1 MVAESMV
8 PIPFPALLEI
18 VFSEYRQHQ
27 SIFGIPEHAFCQPVS
42 ARPEETSHT
51 YGLFSELVSA
61 PLGPAIGPHTHL
73 TQSIVCAYLCGGRV
87 IELKTVQKLDQLELQ
102 KPCVD
107 AADIGYNT
115 EWSTELTSA
124 QATAEYFKAWLLL
137 HLLRG
142 LLWNEWG
149 QEPDFL
155 FLMSVGYDLEG
166 IQGAT
171 VDAFLEDMR
180 DAGRSAVF
188 AELVDELV
196 TFLEAQPELGFFPGG
211 SLNNSLSD
219 SPENSPAA
227 PSGPDP
233 RLDWREFVQGIRHD
247 ICRSV
252 ALSTMHG
259 CPPDE
264 IEAICTYLLT
274 EKRFDTL
281 VKLNPTLLGQQDV
294 DQILSDAG
302 YSIDLDSH
310 SFEVDLRYSDA
321 VQLLGRLQST
331 AAAVGRGFGLKLSNT
346 LPVHNTDYRLPG
358 ETMYLS
364 GRALYLL
371 TTELAARLCQD
382 LHTSYGVVPL
392 VSYSGGAHAANIV
405 ELLETGIGPVTI
417 STDLLKPGGYL
428 RLAEALRAVEDRHFP
443 DRPDPEA
450 LRSLADSAKQQPAYR
465 ARGGEPTARVH
476 RPLPLFD
483 CFVAPCREA
492 CPIGQDVPGYIRL
505 LGEGRPAEA
514 LSLILATNAFPGL
527 TGAICDQ
534 RCARACTRIEYD
546 RAVQIRAEKELVVR
560 AARHTGLGM
569 IPSRRPAMG
578 SAENGAP
585 VAVLTAGLAGVSAA
599 YYLVRAGIPAVIF
612 ESSSRIGERIE
623 GQLAKYRLTGNE
635 LTEDLTRVAASGVKF
650 RLARERYPDAAD
662 LVEEGFAE
670 VVLSGPDP
678 ELLRSF
684 DLRLHPDGTPKV
696 ESETRRTPN
705 GIYLGGDGESDPP
718 RIIEVIASGKRIAAA
733 ILAARRAGS
742 TVAPE
747 ADAGH
752 SSGGRF
758 TGGRFTGGRHTAQ
771 QGPKPDP
778 LQVLQKHGRF
788 AAPGRGS
795 DGDVAR
801 AEFQRCLE
809 CNVICLK
816 CVQVC
821 PNRANIAIRM
831 QASDGFTDAFQIV
844 HMDSWCNDCGNCA
857 VFCPYDGKPYREKF
871 TLFADRTA
879 FEASNTPGICIDHG
893 QVLLR
898 GGEAQANTDGGGVT
912 NREAKRVATLVERIQ
927 NDYSYLLRAFG
938 GGMDE

>member
-1 MVAESMV
+1 MAESMV
-8 PIPFPALLEI
+8 PVPFPALLEI
-18 VFSEYRQHQ
+18 VVSEYRWHR
-27 SIFGIPEHAFCQPVS
+27 SIFGIPEHAFCQPV
-42 ARPEETSHT
+42 AAQPEENRHA
-51 YGLFSELVSA
+51 YDFFSESVSA

-73 TQSIVCAYLCGGRV
+73 AQSIVSSYLCGGRV
-87 IELKTVQKLDQLELQ
+87 LELKTVQKLDQLELQ

-115 EWSTELTSA
+115 EWSTELTIA
-124 QATAEYFKAWLLL
+124 QATEEYFKAWLLL

-142 LLWNEWG
+142 LLWNDWRR
-149 QEPDFL
+149 EPDFL

-166 IQGAT
+166 IQGAA
-171 VDAFLEDMR
+171 VDSFLEDMR
-180 DAGRSAVF
+180 DAGRSPVF
-188 AELVDELV
+188 AELTAELL
-196 TFLEAQPELGFFPGG
+196 TFLEAQSELGFFPGG
-211 SLNNSLSD
+211 SPGGSPGDSPGGSPGGSPEHSPAD
-219 SPENSPAA
+219 SPEFAQGPA
-227 PSGPDP
+227 
-233 RLDWREFVQGIRHD
+233 WREFVQGIRHD

-274 EKRFDTL
+274 EKQFDTL

-302 YSIDLDSH
+302 YSIDLESH
-310 SFEVDLRYSDA
+310 AFEVDLRYPDA

-346 LPVHNTDYRLPG
+346 LPVHNTDNRLPG

-364 GRALYLL
+364 GRALFLL
-371 TTELAARLCQD
+371 TTELAARLCLDVQQAF
-382 LHTSYGVVPL
+382 GEVPL
-392 VSYSGGAHAANIV
+392 VSYSGGAHAGNIV

-428 RLAEALRAVEDRHFP
+428 RLAEALRAAEARGQSGTDAMSSTRTDTALLFP
-443 DRPDPEA
+443 SRPCPDA
-450 LRSLADSAKQQPAYR
+450 LRALADRAKQQPAYR
-465 ARGGEPTARVH
+465 ARSGVPTARVQ
-476 RPLPLFD
+476 RSLPLFD

-492 CPIGQDVPGYIRL
+492 CPLGQDVPGYIRL

-514 LSLILATNAFPGL
+514 LSLILATNAFPAL
-527 TGAICDQ
+527 TGAVCDQ

-546 RAVQIRAEKELVVR
+546 RAVQIRTEKALVVR
-560 AARHTGLGM
+560 SARHTGLGM
-569 IPSRRPAMG
+569 IPARRPSLG
-578 SAENGAP
+578 GAENGAP

-599 YYLVRAGIPAVIF
+599 YYLVRAGIPAVVF

-623 GQLAKYRLTGNE
+623 GQLARYRLTGNE

-650 RLARERYPDAAD
+650 RLARERYPEAAD

-684 DLRLHPDGTPKV
+684 DLRLSQDGTPKV
-696 ESETRRTPN
+696 DSETRRTPN
-705 GIYLGGDGESDPP
+705 GIYLGGDGEADPP
-718 RIIEVIASGKRIAAA
+718 RVIEVIASGKRIAAA
-733 ILAARRAGS
+733 IHAARRTAREQS
-742 TVAPE
+742 T
-747 ADAGH
+747 
-752 SSGGRF
+752 SG
-758 TGGRFTGGRHTAQ
+758 
-771 QGPKPDP
+771 QGPRPDP
-778 LQVLQKHGRF
+778 MQVLQKHGRF

-795 DGDVAR
+795 DGEVAR

-821 PNRANIAIRM
+821 PNRANIAIHM
-831 QASDGFTDAFQIV
+831 QGSDGFTDAFQIA

-871 TLFADRTA
+871 TIFADRAA
-879 FEASNTPGICIDHG
+879 FDASVAPGVCIDRS
-893 QVLLR
+893 QVVLR
-898 GGEAQANTDGGGVT
+898 AGATD
-912 NREAKRVATLVERIQ
+912 REAKQVATLAARIQ
-927 NDYSYLLRAFG
+927 KDYSYLLRAFRS
-938 GGMDE
+938 GMDEKIDV